1 MRLNK
6 KGRNKGQKLEDDI
19 LNKVQ
24 SGDSGSCLKLM
35 KQHGIDVS
43 QPFSK
48 ALHDKSLI
56 NGRPSEVK
64 TDIIVG
70 QWNFSVKKHKDV
82 QLVSCGGQ
90 TASGYFELGAK
101 KVFGSKNMI
110 PSNLR
115 VLMDDMSKLPKKMK
129 PHAATHWKVF
139 ERSLFN
145 SRVSNI
151 LNSYPALKEE
161 IVKVALTGDGIFTN
175 NASVANAVLTPKK
188 LRRIDESY
196 VKSASS
202 LSKFDFRMKSRN
214 GISEVNFRIGLD
226 MRKIP

>member
-1 MRLNK
+1 MRSNK

-56 NGRPSEVK
+56 NGRSSEVK

-101 KVFGSKNMI
+101 KVFGSKNVI

-115 VLMDDMSKLPKKMK
+115 VLIDDLSKLPKKMNLHERDLWNEFEKK
-129 PHAATHWKVF
+129 P
-139 ERSLFN
+139 LL
-145 SRVSNI
+145 SRISNV

-161 IVKVALTGDGIFTN
+161 IVKIALTGEGIFMN

-202 LSKFDFRMKSRN
+202 LSKFDFRMKARK
-214 GISEVNFRIGLD
+214 GLSEVNLRIDVD